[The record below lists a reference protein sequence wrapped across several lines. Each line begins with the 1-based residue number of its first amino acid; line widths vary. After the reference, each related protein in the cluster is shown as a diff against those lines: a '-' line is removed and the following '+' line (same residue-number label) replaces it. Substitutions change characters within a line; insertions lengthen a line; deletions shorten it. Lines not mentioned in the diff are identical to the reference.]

1 MVQKTNSADQTERAQ
16 LNEIAYQWAEKDER
30 HNGISERIVQELSH
44 TLYDQIE
51 DHLDT
56 LVNETPLTQ
65 REAEVWV
72 LTNYAD
78 EHHHLLTE
86 DAIALLLSTPNT
98 GFGDTT
104 DCETTMSQ
112 PVTSEEVEQYFA
124 TAEKKIA
131 DAEQTVGAV
140 TFPNRADALAN
151 PELVWLNWA
160 TIRRLQDRQ
169 QPGDHNLD
177 DIVTRLL
184 DETETRR
191 SLEELVRG
199 YLNARGKNNVA
210 QVAIEQESFET
221 GALHITAHTGIQDDL
236 PDIVTETDAIT
247 HHGRRYDLHFA
258 EDPYGPQ
265 DMGRITLYASD
276 SIVGM
281 DGVALDE
288 GFAAA
293 DEYMRELLVSDK
305 PLLSPTIE

>member
-1 MVQKTNSADQTERAQ
+1 MVDKTNSADQTERAQ
-16 LNEIAYQWAEKDER
+16 LNEIAHQWAEKDE
-30 HNGISERIVQELSH
+30 HQNGISKRIVQELSH
-44 TLYDQIE
+44 TLYDQVE

-86 DAIALLLSTPNT
+86 DAIALLFYTPNT
-98 GFGDTT
+98 EFGDTV
-104 DCETTMSQ
+104 DGETTMSE
-112 PVTSEEVEQYFA
+112 PVTSEEVGHYFA

-160 TIRRLQDRQ
+160 TLRRLQDRQ
-169 QPGDHNLD
+169 QPDDHTLN

-199 YLNARGKNNVA
+199 YLNARGKDNVA
-210 QVAIEQESFET
+210 QVAVEQQSFET
-221 GALHITAHTGIQDDL
+221 GTLHITAHTDIQDDL

-247 HHGRRYDLHFA
+247 HHGHRYDLHFT
-258 EDPYGPQ
+258 EDPYGPH

-281 DGVALDE
+281 DEVQLEDGL
-288 GFAAA
+288 AAA
-293 DEYMRELLVSDK
+293 DEYMQELLNRDEAL
-305 PLLSPTIE
+305 PSPTVE